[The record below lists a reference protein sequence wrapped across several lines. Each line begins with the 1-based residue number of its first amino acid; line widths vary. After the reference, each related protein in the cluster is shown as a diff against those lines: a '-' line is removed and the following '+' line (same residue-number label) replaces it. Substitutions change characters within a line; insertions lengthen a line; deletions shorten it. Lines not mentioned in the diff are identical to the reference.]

1 MLKIAVLCLPIKQNK
16 ETYVSIF
23 TSPPF
28 YRLFLFKA
36 YTNQYEEKKIYTM
49 PPLTKLLIIW
59 SHSSF
64 MYYTLTTGFEQ
75 KHVFPLLN
83 QHMLRNDVI
92 DNNKNIKDQIVQEE
106 EEKDVE
112 RFPMKVI
119 GNVEKKGNVLGMF
132 NHRYLELDCVNGLLK
147 RFKSTET
154 YPKNPM

>member
-1 MLKIAVLCLPIKQNK
+1 MLKTAVLYLPIKNNK

-23 TSPPF
+23 TSHTF
-28 YRLFLFKA
+28 YRIFLFRA
-36 YTNQYEEKKIYTM
+36 YTNEYNENKLYTM
-49 PPLTKLLIIW
+49 PSLCKLLITW
-59 SHSSF
+59 SHNSF
-64 MYYTLTTGFEQ
+64 MYYTLITGFEK
-75 KHVFPLLN
+75 KHVFPILN
-83 QHMLRNDVI
+83 QHMIRNDVI
-92 DNNKNIKDQIVQEE
+92 DNNKNQQDQIIQEE
-106 EEKDVE
+106 EGKEEE